1 MGQRQNENTARDN
14 QERQQRRVLE
24 AAETA
29 IGREETAD
37 ADPEGGLGYG

>member
-14 QERQQRRVLE
+14 QERQQRRILE
-24 AAETA
+24 AAETTT
-29 IGREETAD
+29 GREETAD